1 VASSGAMQ
9 IAPLS
14 PARYEAAVALW
25 REAGLTRP
33 WNDPIDDLQRAAAQ
47 SGSTVL
53 AATEGDRLLATAMVG
68 HDGHRG
74 WVYYVAVTPVARG
87 RGLGRAIMQACE
99 HWLAQRGVPK
109 LNLMVRG
116 DNAAAIAFYASLGYR
131 QDDVVVLAK
140 RLEGDER

>member
-47 SGSTVL
+47 SGST
-53 AATEGDRLLATAMVG
+53 
-68 HDGHRG
+68 
-74 WVYYVAVTPVARG
+74 VAVTPVARG

>member
-1 VASSGAMQ
+1 MQ

-14 PARYEAAVALW
+14 PTQYEAAVALW
-25 REAGLTRP
+25 REVGLTRP
-33 WNDPIDDLQRAAAQ
+33 WNDPIDDLERAAAR

-74 WVYYVAVTPVARG
+74 WVYYVAVTPTARG

-99 HWLAQRGVPK
+99 RWLAQRDVPK

-116 DNAAAIAFYASLGYR
+116 DNAAANAFYAALGYR

-140 RLEGDER
+140 RLEGER